1 MRTGWTL
8 AAVGGLMT
16 LGYPGM
22 DLGTWT
28 AEVPAAAPAAA
39 SAVQQDFRWTGRI
52 DAGKTLEIRGIN
64 GAIRVERATGA
75 EAEVVA
81 QKTARRSDPAD
92 VEITVVPHDGGV
104 TLCAVYPPVDGKENE
119 CRPGGGGH
127 NNTHDNDVKVEWTV
141 RLPDG
146 VKLGAHTVNGDVTV
160 RDASGAVQAS
170 TVNGD
175 VDVATR
181 GVAEASTVNGSIRAA
196 LGKADWTGTMAF
208 STVNGSVTLEV
219 PAGLSADVEAAT
231 VNGSIETDFP
241 ITVQGKF
248 GSRRLKGTIGNGG
261 RGLDVET
268 VNGSIRLRR
277 TG

>member
-1 MRTGWTL
+1 MRTGLTL

-16 LGYPGM
+16 LGFPGM
-22 DLGTWT
+22 SFEVG
-28 AEVPAAAPAAA
+28 VPAAAP
-39 SAVQQDFRWTGRI
+39 AVQQDFRWTGRI
-52 DAGKTLEIRGIN
+52 EAGKKLEIRGVN
-64 GAIRVERATGA
+64 GPIRVERATGN

-81 QKTARRSDPAD
+81 EKSARRSDPED
-92 VEITVVPHDGGV
+92 VEIVVVPHDGGV

-119 CRPGGGGH
+119 CLPDGRGR
-127 NNTHDNDVKVEWTV
+127 NNTHDNDVKVSWTV
-141 RLPDG
+141 KLPDG

-160 RDASGAVQAS
+160 RDAGAEVRAS

-196 LGKADWTGTMAF
+196 LGKADWTGTMEF
-208 STVNGSVTLEV
+208 HTVNGGVTIDI
-219 PAGLSADVEAAT
+219 PASFSADVEAAT

-248 GSRRLKGTIGNGG
+248 GSRRLRGTIGSGG
-261 RGLDVET
+261 RGLEIET
-268 VNGSIRLRR
+268 VNGSIRLRK